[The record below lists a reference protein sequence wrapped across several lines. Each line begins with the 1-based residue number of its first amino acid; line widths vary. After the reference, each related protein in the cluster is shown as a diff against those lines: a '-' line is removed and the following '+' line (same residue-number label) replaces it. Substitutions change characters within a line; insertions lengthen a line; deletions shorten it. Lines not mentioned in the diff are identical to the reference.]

1 MKNARWTA
9 ICGCLIFTAAAG
21 ADDGRPFKLAVEPQ
35 RPSVYALPT
44 PPPKDE
50 GANTGGVN
58 IDIKVT
64 YFSDYYYRGVDRS
77 SFISDVTT
85 PRTTN
90 TANFQ
95 FDGRLQFNLDKL
107 PHPFIGIFANVLDSD
122 PVSNFQ
128 EFRPYFGVEWRVR
141 PLILAGGVNIYEF
154 PDRSELS
161 TSEGWV
167 KITLDDSMLFKTD
180 EPVLSPYIFA
190 AYDYDL
196 YDGWY
201 IEAGVSHDF
210 AIEGTDIT
218 ITPLAN
224 VAYVAS
230 HGAFAGPTGRDSG
243 FQHYEIGVIGRY
255 ALNNLLN
262 IPQRY
267 GTWSLNGYLYYTDS
281 IDDDVRGDSAVWG
294 GVGIQFRY

>member
-1 MKNARWTA
+1 MLSRRWIAVATCLVTAFAANAHEPTP
-9 ICGCLIFTAAAG
+9 L
-21 ADDGRPFKLAVEPQ
+21 KLAVEPQ

-50 GANTGGVN
+50 GINAGGVN

-85 PRTTN
+85 PGTTN

-95 FDGRLQFNLDKL
+95 FDGRLQFDLGKL

-128 EFRPYFGVEWRVR
+128 EFRPSFGAEWHIR
-141 PLILAGGVNIYEF
+141 PLILAAGVNIYEF

-167 KITLDDSMLFKTD
+167 KVTLDDSPLFRTD
-180 EPVLSPYIFA
+180 EPVLSPYIMA
-190 AYDYDL
+190 AFDYDL

-201 IEAGVSHDF
+201 LEAGVSHDF

-218 ITPLAN
+218 ITALAN
-224 VAYVAS
+224 IAYVVGHA
-230 HGAFAGPTGRDSG
+230 AFAGPTEEDSG
-243 FQHYEIGVIGRY
+243 FQHYELGLVGRY
-255 ALNNLLN
+255 ALNRLLN
-262 IPQRY
+262 IPRRY
-267 GTWSLNGYLYYTDS
+267 GDWSLNGYLYYTGS
-281 IDDDVRGDSAVWG
+281 IDEELRADSAVWG